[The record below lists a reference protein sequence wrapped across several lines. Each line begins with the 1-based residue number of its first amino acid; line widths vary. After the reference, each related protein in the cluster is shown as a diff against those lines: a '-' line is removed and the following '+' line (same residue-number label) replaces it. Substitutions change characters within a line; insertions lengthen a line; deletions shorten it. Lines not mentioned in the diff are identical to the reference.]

1 MQLNFLVSS
10 ILATLVTATD
20 HKCEECP
27 TGYSRFGGSCFKY
40 LITPQNDID
49 QARAAC
55 VAENKDVHLIAP
67 RSDSQ
72 ANDTINFLSQKLSWP
87 SDWPDVDPNG
97 GPNRSAGCPEGMG
110 PCTNFQW
117 MDIGRKNTEANLAYF
132 SDGTDITFTPSWFP
146 GEPHETED
154 EPCLFYGHP
163 VPAFGPRNFD
173 FVCYPEAAAIC
184 EAPKTSATTCPDGFT
199 FFYSMC
205 LHLAKPD
212 FITGS
217 VQAATKACQLTN
229 IADAKVVE
237 PDTSEKNSHIH
248 EFYLDA
254 LNGDPERQFW
264 IGAYQFPIDTSSPIT
279 DRKKWYWI
287 SDTKIKTDK
296 SEILFDGLPI
306 SHMNTTVPWMNMAG
320 LNQRTRMNYIQMRGN
335 GGVWKDVSAGN
346 RGAGAVCTRLATN
359 CEHTHSGDEHSDD
372 IEANDVEANDES
384 GGQTTVYAF
393 STILGLFMFFSSL

>member
-1 MQLNFLVSS
+1 MKFTGIASV
-10 ILATLVTATD
+10 LALLSGVLPFCTAQ
-20 HKCEECP
+20 CP
-27 TGYSRFGGSCFKY
+27 TGYSLFGGSCFKY

-55 VAENKDVHLIAP
+55 IAENKDVHLIAP
-67 RSDSQ
+67 RSDSE
-72 ANDTINFLSQKLSWP
+72 ASDTISFLSQMLAWP
-87 SDWPDVDPNG
+87 SDWADVDPNG

-117 MDIGRKNTEANLAYF
+117 MDIGRENPEANLTYL
-132 SDGTDITFTPSWFP
+132 SDGTDITFTPNWFP

-163 VPAFGPRNFD
+163 VPALGVKNLD

-184 EAPKTSATTCPDGFT
+184 EAPMTSTTTCPDGFT
-199 FFYSMC
+199 LFNSMC

-217 VQAATKACQLTN
+217 LQAATKACQLTN
-229 IADAKVVE
+229 IAGAKVVE
-237 PDTSEKNSHIH
+237 PDTTAKNSHIR

-254 LNGDPERQFW
+254 LNGDPKRQFW
-264 IGAYQFPIDTSSPIT
+264 IGAQQFPINTTAPLT
-279 DRKKWYWI
+279 GRKEWYWI
-287 SDTKIKTDK
+287 SETKTDK
-296 SEILFDGLPI
+296 SEIIFDGLPI
-306 SHMNTTVPWMNMAG
+306 SHINTTVPWMNMAG

-346 RGAGAVCTRLATN
+346 RGAGAVCTRLA
-359 CEHTHSGDEHSDD
+359 
-372 IEANDVEANDES
+372 ES
-384 GGQTTVYAF
+384 PTVRPTAIPIDTPDNAK
-393 STILGLFMFFSSL
+393 SKAAKSKRWSLLFFAICYYSHPFALWYFW